1 MQDNEEIEQGADGNE
16 IVNESVKDGTPLE
29 VQSQEIKEASAV
41 IAGDGKGNRESN
53 EESISE
59 GKDVIQSES
68 LAFNDKRKSTEE
80 SEDKENISIGDSSR
94 DVKGVRQQAQES
106 RPDLSY
112 LFVNGPNKF
121 LTATNVKMQEGNLV
135 GFDNLA
141 PFSKKDENGTELKPT
156 IEDAQK
162 AKQRLYKEFFQKSFK
177 NLLILSGAGSSIDVG
192 LPLMKDLWKKVKEKI
207 TEPIFIELCKKINH
221 NTVNDF
227 EALISRLEG
236 VIQYGGDAEINNRK
250 LSDYRE
256 DILKV
261 IREETAV
268 DEPKGDF
275 PHVKILEKL
284 LQRKQ
289 TSSRVKVFTLN
300 YDLLFEK
307 AANKMNAVIIDG
319 FSFTS
324 PRTFSGR
331 FFDYDI
337 VLREGSKVNEEDNFI
352 TRVFHLYKL
361 HGSLNW
367 HREKESGNIIID
379 DCTKTPLMVYPRE
392 GKYKD
397 SYGQPFFEMIARF
410 QRNLRERND
419 TLLICIG
426 YSFND
431 NHINAAIEEA
441 INQNPGFRMAV
452 IDPYLVYAHNSGSEA
467 YKSVIRSAIKSD
479 RIMVVSE
486 RFKDFANY
494 FPEIQTYDNELRLQ
508 PINLRNEGQ

>member
-1 MQDNEEIEQGADGNE
+1 MEDDNQLEETADNIINTQDPDDTTADAQQEE
-16 IVNESVKDGTPLE
+16 
-29 VQSQEIKEASAV
+29 
-41 IAGDGKGNRESN
+41 
-53 EESISE
+53 SE
-59 GKDVIQSES
+59 GKSEG
-68 LAFNDKRKSTEE
+68 N
-80 SEDKENISIGDSSR
+80 
-94 DVKGVRQQAQES
+94 
-106 RPDLSY
+106 LSF
-112 LFVNGPNKF
+112 LFVNGPEKY
-121 LTATNVKMQEGNLV
+121 LTATDVVIENGELISFGQL
-135 GFDNLA
+135 D
-141 PFSKKDENGTELKPT
+141 PFQKKDQDGNDLTPT
-156 IEDAQK
+156 VEDANK
-162 AKQRLYKEFFQKSFK
+162 VKRKLYKDFFRKSFK
-177 NLLILSGAGSSIDVG
+177 NVLILSGAGSSIDVG
-192 LPLMKDLWKKVKEKI
+192 LPLMTDLWQMVKREI
-207 TEPIFIELCKKINH
+207 TDPVFKEICEKINH
-221 NTVNDF
+221 RTVNDF

-236 VIQYGGDAEINNRK
+236 VIQYSEDFVIQNRK

-261 IREETAV
+261 IQQETKLEE
-268 DEPKGDF
+268 PSGDF
-275 PHVKILEKL
+275 PHVKLLDKL

-289 TSSRVKVFTLN
+289 TNSRVKVFTLN

-307 AANKMNAVIIDG
+307 AANKLNAVVIDG

-337 VLREGSKVNEEDNFI
+337 VQREGSKVNEEDNFI

-367 HREKESGNIIID
+367 HRQNESGNIIID
-379 DCTKTPLMVYPRE
+379 DSTNKPLMVYPRE

-410 QRNLRERND
+410 QRNLRESDD

-452 IDPYLVYAHNSGSEA
+452 VDPYLAFAHERGSAA
-467 YKSVIRSAIKSD
+467 YKSVVDSAIKSD
-479 RIMVVSE
+479 RIMAVSE
-486 RFKDFANY
+486 RFRDFANH
-494 FPEIQTYDNELRLQ
+494 FPEIQTYDNELKLRS
-508 PINLRNEGQ
+508 INLRNEGQ

>member
-1 MQDNEEIEQGADGNE
+1 MEDNEEGQSREEVKPSSNAKKPKQVMSTEITEQIEK
-16 IVNESVKDGTPLE
+16 ESVCDTIAEGDEQKANGAESKNERSDSSVVTE
-29 VQSQEIKEASAV
+29 KENNATNSSCEEAVGAKELASA
-41 IAGDGKGNRESN
+41 IK
-53 EESISE
+53 
-59 GKDVIQSES
+59 
-68 LAFNDKRKSTEE
+68 
-80 SEDKENISIGDSSR
+80 
-94 DVKGVRQQAQES
+94 
-106 RPDLSY
+106 PDLSY
-112 LFVNGPNKF
+112 LFVNGPDKF
-121 LTATNVKMQEGNLV
+121 LTATNVKMVDGDLT
-135 GFDNLA
+135 GFDQLA
-141 PFSKKDENGTELKPT
+141 PFAKKDDSGNEVKPT

-162 AKQRLYKEFFQKSFK
+162 AKQKLYKEFFRKSFK
-177 NLLILSGAGSSIDVG
+177 NVLILSGAGSSIDVG
-192 LPLMKDLWKKVKEKI
+192 LPLMKDLWIKVKEKI
-207 TEPIFIELCKKINH
+207 TDRIFTELCKKINH
-221 NTVNDF
+221 STVNDF

-236 VIQYGGDAEINNRK
+236 VIQYTEDYEVRGRK

-261 IREETAV
+261 IRKETKL
-268 DEPKGDF
+268 DEPKGEF
-275 PHVKILEKL
+275 PHVKLLEKL

-307 AANKMNAVIIDG
+307 AANHMNAVIIDG

-337 VLREGSKVNEEDNFI
+337 VQREGSKVNEEDNFI

-367 HREKESGNIIID
+367 HRNEKSGSIIID
-379 DCTKTPLMVYPRE
+379 DNTQNPLMVYPRE

-410 QRNLRERND
+410 QRNLRESND

-452 IDPYLVYAHNSGSEA
+452 VDPYLVYAHKGGSAA
-467 YKSVIRSAIKSD
+467 YRSIIKNAIKSD

-486 RFKDFANY
+486 RFRDFANH
-494 FPEIQTYDNELRLQ
+494 FPEIQTYDNELRLK

>member
-1 MQDNEEIEQGADGNE
+1 MVDNEEGQNREEVKPFSNVKKPKQVMSTEITEQIEK
-16 IVNESVKDGTPLE
+16 ESVCDTIAKGDEQKANGVESKNETSDSSVVTE
-29 VQSQEIKEASAV
+29 KENNATNSSCEEALGAKELASA
-41 IAGDGKGNRESN
+41 IK
-53 EESISE
+53 
-59 GKDVIQSES
+59 
-68 LAFNDKRKSTEE
+68 
-80 SEDKENISIGDSSR
+80 
-94 DVKGVRQQAQES
+94 
-106 RPDLSY
+106 PDLSF
-112 LFVNGPNKF
+112 LFVNGPDKL
-121 LTATNVKMQEGNLV
+121 LTATNVQMVNGDLT
-135 GFDNLA
+135 GFDQLA
-141 PFSKKDENGTELKPT
+141 PFSKKDDDGNEVKPT

-162 AKQRLYKEFFQKSFK
+162 AKQRLYKEFFRKSFK
-177 NLLILSGAGSSIDVG
+177 NVLILSGAGSSIDVG
-192 LPLMKDLWKKVKEKI
+192 LPLMKDLWIKVKEEI
-207 TEPIFIELCKKINH
+207 TDPIFSELCKKINH
-221 NTVNDF
+221 STVNDF

-236 VIQYGGDAEINNRK
+236 VIQYTGDHEVAKRK

-261 IREETAV
+261 IRKETKL
-268 DEPKGDF
+268 DEPKGEF
-275 PHVKILEKL
+275 PHVKLLEKL

-307 AANKMNAVIIDG
+307 AANHMNAVIIDG

-337 VLREGSKVNEEDNFI
+337 VQREGSKVNEEDNFI

-367 HREKESGNIIID
+367 HRNEKSGNIIID
-379 DCTKTPLMVYPRE
+379 DNTQDPLMVYPRE

-410 QRNLRERND
+410 QRNLRESND

-452 IDPYLVYAHNSGSEA
+452 VDPYLVYAHKGGSAA
-467 YKSVIRSAIKSD
+467 YRSIIKNAIKSD

-486 RFKDFANY
+486 RFRDFANH
-494 FPEIQTYDNELRLQ
+494 FPEIQTYDNELRLK

>member
-1 MQDNEEIEQGADGNE
+1 MQDKEEIEQGADDNN
-16 IVNESVKDGTPLE
+16 IVNESATEENPLDVRSEVIKD
-29 VQSQEIKEASAV
+29 ASAV
-41 IAGDGKGNRESN
+41 IVTVGKGNRVSDAV
-53 EESISE
+53 SIPE
-59 GKDVIQSES
+59 AKNVLQSERLS
-68 LAFNDKRKSTEE
+68 FNDKSKSTEE
-80 SEDKENISIGDSSR
+80 SKEKENTSIGDSSSK
-94 DVKGVRQQAQES
+94 VKGVKQQEQTAE
-106 RPDLSY
+106 PELSY
-112 LFVNGPNKF
+112 LFINGPDKF
-121 LTATNVKMQEGNLV
+121 LTATNVKMQNGDLI
-135 GFDNLA
+135 GFDNLS
-141 PFSKKDENGTELKPT
+141 PFSKKDQNQNELDPT

-162 AKQRLYKEFFQKSFK
+162 AKQRLYKEFFRRSFK
-177 NLLILSGAGSSIDVG
+177 NILILSGAGSSIDVG
-192 LPLMKDLWKKVKEKI
+192 LPLMKGLWIKVIEKI
-207 TEPIFIELCKKINH
+207 TEPIFNELCKRINH

-236 VIQYGGDAEINNRK
+236 VIQYSGDTQIRNRK

-256 DILKV
+256 DILEV
-261 IREETAV
+261 IRDQTKV

-275 PHVKILEKL
+275 PHVKLLEKL

-379 DCTKTPLMVYPRE
+379 DCTKSPLMVYPRE

-410 QRNLRERND
+410 QRNLRENND

-452 IDPYLVYAHNSGSEA
+452 IDPNLVYAHNSGSEA
-467 YKSVIRSAIKSD
+467 YKSVISSAIKSD
-479 RIMVVSE
+479 RIMAVSE
-486 RFKDFANY
+486 RFKDFANH

>member
-1 MQDNEEIEQGADGNE
+1 M
-16 IVNESVKDGTPLE
+16 V
-29 VQSQEIKEASAV
+29 
-41 IAGDGKGNRESN
+41 
-53 EESISE
+53 
-59 GKDVIQSES
+59 
-68 LAFNDKRKSTEE
+68 
-80 SEDKENISIGDSSR
+80 DKEEENNGEELKPSSDPKKPEQVAATVLPEQDVKKSVLTIAIGAEQKSNGAESKNKTSDSSGAGGKENSASGDSEKE
-94 DVKGVRQQAQES
+94 VKGVKQQPSATE
-106 RPDLSY
+106 PDLSY
-112 LFVNGPNKF
+112 LFVNGPDKF
-121 LTATNVKMQEGNLV
+121 LTATNVKMVDGDLT
-135 GFDNLA
+135 GFDVLA
-141 PFSKKDENGTELKPT
+141 PFSKKDEKGNELKPT

-162 AKQRLYKEFFQKSFK
+162 AKQRLYKEFFRKSFK
-177 NLLILSGAGSSIDVG
+177 NVLILSGAGSSIDVG
-192 LPLMKDLWKKVKEKI
+192 LPLMKDLWIKVKEKI
-207 TEPIFIELCKKINH
+207 TEPIFTELCKKINH

-236 VIQYGGDAEINNRK
+236 VIQYTGDHEVAKRK

-261 IREETAV
+261 IRKETKL
-268 DEPKGDF
+268 DEPKGEF
-275 PHVKILEKL
+275 PHVKLLEKL

-307 AANKMNAVIIDG
+307 AANHMNAVIIDG

-337 VLREGSKVNEEDNFI
+337 VQREGSKVNEEDNFI

-367 HREKESGNIIID
+367 HRNEESGNIIID
-379 DCTKTPLMVYPRE
+379 DSTQNPLMVYPRE

-410 QRNLRERND
+410 QRNLRESND

-452 IDPYLVYAHNSGSEA
+452 VDPYLVYAHNGGSAA
-467 YKSVIRSAIKSD
+467 YKSVINNAIKSD

-486 RFKDFANY
+486 RFRDFANH
-494 FPEIQTYDNELRLQ
+494 FPEIQTYDNELRLK

>member
-1 MQDNEEIEQGADGNE
+1 MVDKEEENNGEELKPSSDPEKREQVAATVLPEQDVNKSVLTIKIGDEQKPNEAESKNETSDYLVTGEKENNATGNSRKE
-16 IVNESVKDGTPLE
+16 VKD
-29 VQSQEIKEASAV
+29 VKQETTA
-41 IAGDGKGNRESN
+41 
-53 EESISE
+53 
-59 GKDVIQSES
+59 
-68 LAFNDKRKSTEE
+68 TE
-80 SEDKENISIGDSSR
+80 
-94 DVKGVRQQAQES
+94 
-106 RPDLSY
+106 PDLSY
-112 LFVNGPNKF
+112 LFVNGPDKF
-121 LTATNVKMQEGNLV
+121 LTATNVKMVDGDMT
-135 GFDNLA
+135 GFDELA
-141 PFSKKDENGTELKPT
+141 PFSKKDDSGNEVKPT

-162 AKQRLYKEFFQKSFK
+162 AKQRLYKEFFRKSFK
-177 NLLILSGAGSSIDVG
+177 NVLILSGAGSSIDVG
-192 LPLMKDLWKKVKEKI
+192 LPLMKDLWIKVKEKI
-207 TEPIFIELCKKINH
+207 TDPIFTELCKKINH
-221 NTVNDF
+221 STVNDF

-236 VIQYGGDAEINNRK
+236 VIQYTEDYEVKGRK

-261 IREETAV
+261 IRKETKL
-268 DEPKGDF
+268 DEPKGEF
-275 PHVKILEKL
+275 PHVKLLEKL

-307 AANKMNAVIIDG
+307 AANHMNAVIIDG

-337 VLREGSKVNEEDNFI
+337 VQREGSKVNEEDNFI

-367 HREKESGNIIID
+367 HRNEKSGSIIID
-379 DCTKTPLMVYPRE
+379 DNTQNPLMVYPRE

-410 QRNLRERND
+410 QRNLRESND

-452 IDPYLVYAHNSGSEA
+452 IDPYLVYAHKSGSEA
-467 YKSVIRSAIKSD
+467 YKSVIKNAINSD

-486 RFKDFANY
+486 RFRDFANH
-494 FPEIQTYDNELRLQ
+494 FPEIQTYDNELRLK